1 MVVANTKE
9 KVLELLN
16 EWYIEIRSRRIPEAE
31 RLKKEIDFKISQ
43 LKKEAEVEAQ
53 DQSLFLYH
61 SLLEFRYNYLINN
74 LGVSEDSFNEIDA
87 FGKPTDNP
95 LTYYYYFFKGIH
107 ANELGNLHLA
117 KEYYDQAEEYLRYI
131 SDPLEQVE
139 FYFKMA
145 TFHYDIQQGLKAFE
159 YGKKAKEMY
168 SEESGYE
175 INVAFC
181 ENILGLACIHL
192 REWGLAEEYFTAA
205 LDQFKRVGEE
215 KFILMVRHNLGWMY
229 SNQNLSPLAIRYL
242 SEVVEKNPNH
252 YKAIFAK
259 ALEHYKL
266 EEVELANELIEN
278 GLKVVEEIKQ
288 EEFYHRF
295 IILKGLNNN
304 YSATEFEKIVLEGI
318 RYFEREELYENVQ
331 EYYEALGVRF
341 LEEEKHME
349 SSKYFY
355 LGTKFRKKAQDK
367 GALK

>member
-43 LKKEAEVEAQ
+43 LKKEVEAQ

-61 SLLEFRYNYLINN
+61 SLLEFRYKYLINN
-74 LGVSEDSFNEIDA
+74 LGVSEDSFNEIEA
-87 FGKPTDNP
+87 FGKPTDDN

-117 KEYYDQAEEYLRYI
+117 KEYYDQAEEYLRNI
-131 SDPLEQVE
+131 SDPLEQAE

-181 ENILGLACIHL
+181 ENILGLVCIHL

-229 SNQNLSPLAIRYL
+229 SNQNLSTLAIRYL

-278 GLKVVEEIKQ
+278 GLKVVGEVQK
-288 EEFYHRF
+288 EEFHQRF
-295 IILKGLNNN
+295 MFLKALNNN
-304 YSATEFEKIVLEGI
+304 YSAKIFERVALEGI
-318 RYFEREELYENVQ
+318 RYFEREELYEEVQ
-331 EYYEALGVRF
+331 EYYEALGVKF
-341 LEEEKHME
+341 LEEEKHVE